1 MTAPA
6 LSEAVA
12 SVSRTR
18 GRVAGRR
25 RAVTVALALAAV
37 LAFCLSLSIGDF
49 TISVLRVLPAVFGA
63 GDGGEVFVVQS
74 LRLPRALLAV
84 LVGAAFGM
92 SGAVFQSLARNPLA
106 SPDILGITAG
116 GSLAAV
122 IGLTLLGLSGLPLS
136 LAATAGA
143 LLTAALIYAF
153 AYRRGLSSYRLVL
166 VGIGVGA
173 VALALTQFF
182 WTRAHTH
189 DAASAALWL
198 SGSLNGRGW
207 ENIEP
212 IALMLLV
219 LVPGTL
225 ALGKQLNVLELGD
238 DSATAVGVSVQR
250 SRLLLLVV
258 GVALAGA
265 GIGAAGP
272 VAFVAFVSAPIARRL
287 SRSPGPALLPAALI
301 GSVLVAVADLIGRM
315 ALSSTEVSVGIIT
328 GIIGAPYLLWLLA
341 TTNSSGQGD

>member
-1 MTAPA
+1 MTSPA

-25 RAVTVALALAAV
+25 RTVTVVLALAAL

-49 TISVLRVLPAVFGA
+49 TVSVLRVLPAVFGS

-74 LRLPRALLAV
+74 LRLPRALLAM

-143 LLTAALIYAF
+143 LLTAALIYTF

>member
-1 MTAPA
+1 M
-6 LSEAVA
+6 A
-12 SVSRTR
+12 STPDVLERVSRTR
-18 GRVAGRR
+18 GRVAARKR
-25 RAVTVALALAAV
+25 VVTIALALAAL
-37 LAFCLSLSIGDF
+37 LAFCLSLSVGDF

-63 GDGGEVFVVQS
+63 GERGEVFVVQS
-74 LRLPRALLAV
+74 LRLPRALLSV

-116 GSLAAV
+116 GSLTAV
-122 IGLTLLGLSGLPLS
+122 MGLTLLGLSGLPLS

-143 LLTAALIYAF
+143 LITAGLIYTF
-153 AYRRGLSSYRLVL
+153 AYRRGMSSYRLVL

-173 VALALTQFF
+173 VATALTQFF
-182 WTRAHTH
+182 WTRAHAH
-189 DAASAALWL
+189 DAASVALWL

-212 IALMLLV
+212 VVLMLLV
-219 LVPGTL
+219 LIPGTL

-238 DSATAVGVSVQR
+238 DSATAVGVPVQR
-250 SRLLLLVV
+250 ARLVLLIA

-272 VAFVAFVSAPIARRL
+272 VAFVAFVSAPVARRL
-287 SRSPGPALLPAALI
+287 SRSPGPALLPAALT
-301 GSVLVAVADLIGRM
+301 GSVLVCVADLIGRT
-315 ALSSTEVSVGIIT
+315 ALSSSEVSVGVIT
-328 GIIGAPYLLWLLA
+328 GIAGAPYLLWLLA

>member
-1 MTAPA
+1 
-6 LSEAVA
+6 
-12 SVSRTR
+12 
-18 GRVAGRR
+18 
-25 RAVTVALALAAV
+25 
-37 LAFCLSLSIGDF
+37 
-49 TISVLRVLPAVFGA
+49 
-63 GDGGEVFVVQS
+63 
-74 LRLPRALLAV
+74 
-84 LVGAAFGM
+84 M

-143 LLTAALIYAF
+143 LLTAALIYTF